1 MWENTPLGKSRPVK
15 PQGLFSSDRCSFVIK
30 TFIQITEGPRAEI
43 SQRLHTTPREIIFLL
58 GANERLNLG
67 HLSAVNECIIL
78 DRNRYI
84 YILWK
89 CTFFHTET
97 RLRGTLKHVI
107 IRLYELLRVE
117 MTGGHQ
123 VVISAAESFCCTL

>member
-84 YILWK
+84 Y
-89 CTFFHTET
+89 
-97 RLRGTLKHVI
+97 TL
-107 IRLYELLRVE
+107 E
-117 MTGGHQ
+117 MYIFSYRNQTPRDSEACHNQ
-123 VVISAAESFCCTL
+123 AV